1 MSRDPPEGDEGIAR
15 RGQLAGRV
23 ALVTGAGRGIGRA
36 IAAALHAEGALL
48 EVSDVDAAAASAA
61 ADELAAAG
69 GDAHA
74 SVVDVAR
81 PEEVRAWIDD
91 VVARRSRVDV
101 LVNNA
106 GVQLNRAALE
116 LSDDDWT
123 RVLSIDLDGAFTC
136 SREAGRYMVR
146 QGRGAIVNISSI
158 AERFGMPRRLPYGV
172 SKAGIAAL
180 TRGLAAEWAPDG
192 VRVNAIAPGYI
203 ETELVRHAL
212 AAGHIDALEILAK
225 IPLGRMGRPS
235 DVAEAALFLASDRSA
250 YVTGHTL
257 FVDGGYAV
265 SK

>member
-1 MSRDPPEGDEGIAR
+1 
-15 RGQLAGRV
+15 
-23 ALVTGAGRGIGRA
+23 
-36 IAAALHAEGALL
+36 
-48 EVSDVDAAAASAA
+48 
-61 ADELAAAG
+61 
-69 GDAHA
+69 
-74 SVVDVAR
+74 
-81 PEEVRAWIDD
+81 VRAWIDD